1 MKTARRNA
9 EIALFLGVAAF
20 ACACTVPVVAGVDEG
35 DANRIVVALDRAS
48 VDATKEVDPLTEG
61 RFRVLVPRDD
71 VPRALATM
79 NAEGLPRPNPA
90 GILSAV
96 DKGALVPSR
105 AAEHA
110 MVVAGLAGDLER
122 TLESVDGIV
131 AARVHLSLPES
142 DPLSP
147 LRDVANANGTAS
159 VLVEHRGSTAPIA
172 VPEVQRLVA
181 GGIAG
186 LAPERVTVVML
197 ARAEPAASV
206 ELRPLVHVGPIAV
219 ARTSAR
225 VLQVALGALLAVIA
239 LLAAVTLSLYS
250 RLARARA
257 VEAREGGSA
266 T

>member
-1 MKTARRNA
+1 MKTPRRNPA
-9 EIALFLGVAAF
+9 VALLAVAAL
-20 ACACTVPVVAGVDEG
+20 ACGCAVPVVAGVEEG

-48 VDATKEVDPLTEG
+48 VDATKEVDPSAEG

-90 GILSAV
+90 GVLSSV

-105 AAEHA
+105 AAEQA

-122 TLESVDGIV
+122 TLESVDGV
-131 AARVHLSLPES
+131 LAARVHLSLPEV

-147 LRDVANANGTAS
+147 LRDAAKMKGTAS
-159 VLVEHRGSTAPIA
+159 VLLEHRGPTPPIA
-172 VPEVQRLVA
+172 VAEIERLVA

-186 LAPERVTVVML
+186 LAPENVTVVTI
-197 ARAEPAASV
+197 ARTEPASAGDSRA
-206 ELRPLVHVGPIAV
+206 LAHVGPIAV

-239 LLAAVTLSLYS
+239 LLAVVTLSLYS
-250 RLARARA
+250 RLARARTVA
-257 VEAREGGSA
+257 GGEGGSA